1 MKGRE
6 SASVESMRRSK
17 FISNARRFIGFA
29 GAGAVATFAH
39 YSILIILVQVGEWD
53 STPASALGAVCGAF
67 VSYVLNYRY
76 VFYSAA
82 GHADAMRRFFLI
94 AGSGLMLNTVFM
106 WIGVKGVGLHYLLSQ
121 IVATVLVLFWS
132 FAANHKWTFGRAHG

>member
-6 SASVESMRRSK
+6 SVLVESLRKSH
-17 FISNARRFIGFA
+17 FILNVRQFIGFV

-39 YSILIILVQVGEWD
+39 YSILIMLVHIGEWEP
-53 STPASALGAVCGAF
+53 TLASALGAVCGAF

-76 VFYSAA
+76 VFRSTT
-82 GHADAMRRFFLI
+82 GHADAMLRFFLI

-106 WIGVKGVGLHYLLSQ
+106 WIGVKGIGLHYLVSQ
-121 IVATVLVLFWS
+121 IVATVLVMFWS